1 MTVYG
6 YARCS
11 TNESKQDID
20 RQLRELKAHGA
31 ETIFNEFE
39 HGDAAVKSRLD
50 ELFNTVKQGDTIV
63 TTEVSRL
70 SRSTKQLCDIIDQV
84 QAKAIRLEIIGS
96 ITIDC
101 RNGDIDPMT
110 EAFLKMAGVFA
121 ELELKMIRSRIKSG
135 MANAK
140 AKGKH
145 IGRPK
150 TTAASIPETF
160 YRNYPRYKA
169 GNLSKVE
176 LSKITGLSRVSID
189 KYIKIAELQAV

>member
-20 RQLRELKAHGA
+20 RQLRELKANGA
-31 ETIFNEFE
+31 ETIFNEYE
-39 HGDAAVKSRLD
+39 HGDATIKNQLALLLD
-50 ELFNTVKQGDTIV
+50 QVKQGDTII

-70 SRSTKQLCDIIDQV
+70 SRSTKQLCEIIEQVQEKKIRLQIID
-84 QAKAIRLEIIGS
+84 S
-96 ITIDC
+96 INIDC
-101 RNGDIDPMT
+101 RNGGIDPMT

-121 ELELKMIRSRIKSG
+121 ELELKMIRCRIKSG
-135 MANAK
+135 MANAQ
-140 AKGKH
+140 AKGKK

-150 TTAASIPETF
+150 TTAARIPDIF
-160 YRNYPRYKA
+160 YKNYPRYKA
-169 GNLSKVE
+169 GTLTKME

-189 KYIKIAELQAV
+189 KYTKIVEN